1 LKSDSS
7 LLSLR
12 LSVDYPTK
20 PGVLQ
25 ELALEVESGEIVG
38 LVGHSGSGKS
48 TLALAI
54 LRLLQT
60 KGGKARG
67 QIIFRGANLFLLPEK
82 ELRALRGR
90 DISIVLQS
98 PLTALNPALTIRT
111 QLNEAWRAHAK
122 TSTEE
127 GLAAIQGA
135 LRNVSLPAEREFL
148 RRRPSELSVGQA
160 QRVIIA
166 MAILH
171 RPQLLIA
178 DEATSALDTIT
189 QSEILGLLAHL
200 NRELGMAILF
210 ISHDLLS
217 VAALS
222 HRIAILHGGQIAET
236 GTPEKIFGAPEHE
249 YTRKLVAALP
259 KRPAGL
265 GEDRR
270 PAPEPAQSEESLA
283 EKLLVS

>member
-1 LKSDSS
+1 MKGDLS

-12 LSVDYPTK
+12 LSVDYDTK

-25 ELALEVESGEIVG
+25 EITLDVEPGEIVG

-54 LRLLQT
+54 LQLLQS
-60 KGGKARG
+60 KGAKARG
-67 QIIFRGANLFLLPEK
+67 QVLFRGADLLGLKEK
-82 ELRALRGR
+82 QLRTLRGH

-98 PLTALNPALTIRT
+98 PLTALNPALTIGA
-111 QLNEAWRAHAK
+111 QLNETWRAHAK
-122 TSTEE
+122 SSASEAL
-127 GLAAIQGA
+127 GAIQDA
-135 LRNVSLPAEREFL
+135 LRNVSLPADSEFL
-148 RRRPSELSVGQA
+148 KRRPSQLSVGQA

-171 RPQLLIA
+171 RPALLIA

-189 QSEILGLLAHL
+189 QSEILELFGRL

-217 VAALS
+217 VAALC
-222 HRIAILHGGQIAET
+222 HRIAILHNGQIVET
-236 GTPEKIFGAPEHE
+236 GAPQEIFGAPEHE

-259 KRPAGL
+259 KRPAGQ
-265 GEDRR
+265 
-270 PAPEPAQSEESLA
+270 PQPEPARHDEWIP
-283 EKLLVS
+283 EKTFAI

>member
-1 LKSDSS
+1 LKRDAL

-12 LSVDYPTK
+12 LSVDYSTK
-20 PGVLQ
+20 HGVLRDI
-25 ELALEVESGEIVG
+25 ALNVERGEIVG

-60 KGGKARG
+60 KGAKARG
-67 QIIFRGANLFLLPEK
+67 QIIFRGADLFSLTEK
-82 ELRALRGR
+82 ELRALRGC

-98 PLTALNPALTIRT
+98 PLTSLNPALTIGT
-111 QLNEAWRAHAK
+111 QLNEAWHAHAN
-122 TSTEE
+122 SSSAERL
-127 GLAAIQGA
+127 GAIQEA

-148 RRRPSELSVGQA
+148 KRRPSQLSVGQA

-171 RPQLLIA
+171 RPALLIA

-189 QSEILGLLAHL
+189 QSEILALFARL
-200 NRELGMAILF
+200 NRELGMAILY

-222 HRIAILHGGQIAET
+222 HRIAILHDGKILET

-259 KRPAGL
+259 NRPKGL
-265 GEDRR
+265 SGETA
-270 PAPEPAQSEESLA
+270 PAPSQSEERLP
-283 EKLLVS
+283 EKMFAT